1 MFPPTCTFNF
11 TFTFICIVNSN
22 GLVSLFVF
30 HCRTRSIDVSQYSET
45 GSARLLAKSETGN
58 PKQET
63 QNPKRETRNAKRA
76 VLISIFFF
84 LFYFILFYFI
94 LFFLFYFVFFCFIF
108 VLFFFVAPLVFRE
121 TAAVQEKGERISKC
135 RHC

>member
-58 PKQET
+58 PKQ
-63 QNPKRETRNAKRA
+63 KTRNAKRETRCFNFY
-76 VLISIFFF
+76 FFF
-84 LFYFILFYFI
+84 SILFYFV
-94 LFFLFYFVFFCFIF
+94 LFYFVFFVLFCFFLFYFCFIF

>member
-11 TFTFICIVNSN
+11 TFTFTCIVNSN

-58 PKQET
+58 AKPK
-63 QNPKRETRNAKRA
+63 TRNAKRETRCFNFY
-76 VLISIFFF
+76 FFF
-84 LFYFILFYFI
+84 LFYFILFYFF

-121 TAAVQEKGERISKC
+121 TVAVQEKGERISKC

>member
-11 TFTFICIVNSN
+11 TFTFTCIVNSN

-58 PKQET
+58 AKPK
-63 QNPKRETRNAKRA
+63 TRNAKRETRC
-76 VLISIFFF
+76 FNFYF
-84 LFYFILFYFI
+84 LFSFFYFILFYFI

-121 TAAVQEKGERISKC
+121 TVAVQEKGERISKC

>member
-11 TFTFICIVNSN
+11 TFTFTCIVNSN

-58 PKQET
+58 PKQKT

-84 LFYFILFYFI
+84 YFILFCFIFFCFFCFI
-94 LFFLFYFVFFCFIF
+94 LFFFVLFLFYFF
-108 VLFFFVAPLVFRE
+108 LLPLWFL
-121 TAAVQEKGERISKC
+121 EKLQQCKKRGNG
-135 RHC
+135 